1 MINPQDK
8 SSVDMPIQ
16 PKKGDMFIFPS
27 TVRHG
32 VPAQAYKEERIMLAG
47 NIWYNAQKSNFIHGD
62 KKYNEKL

>member
-1 MINPQDK
+1 
-8 SSVDMPIQ
+8 
-16 PKKGDMFIFPS
+16 MFIFPS

-47 NIWYNAQKSNFIHGD
+47 NIWYNAQKSNFMHGD